1 MWKVGFT
8 YKNMIIY
15 CDKCLKLAAR
25 TSHCQAVKDRILRL
39 QKIGLIGDAAPL
51 MCTCIG
57 AFRGSKSK
65 MATRDQVENKMEEL
79 RRLKRARTE
88 AASSHPAA

>member
-1 MWKVGFT
+1 
-8 YKNMIIY
+8 MIIY

-25 TSHCQAVKDRILRL
+25 TSHCQAVKDRILSL
-39 QKIGLIGDAAPL
+39 QNIGLIGDAAPL

-57 AFRGSKSK
+57 TFRGSK

-88 AASSHPAA
+88 AASSHSAA